1 MSAVVNRPRFGD
13 AEAFLAWEALQTVRH
28 EYVDGQVYP
37 KTGALGA
44 QDAIAHNTIAHNTVA
59 HNTITLNAYASL
71 RPALKGTPCRAYC
84 MDLKLR
90 VNDKGDFL
98 YPDLMVTCDSRDR
111 RPEEQRFISHPWLI
125 AEVLSDSTAA
135 YDRGRKFELYRS
147 IASLTHYLLI
157 EQDRPHADLFFKNEQ
172 GQWVLQALTADDAI
186 QIDRLGQP
194 WPVATLFEEVDFTP
208 AAPTA

>member
-1 MSAVVNRPRFGD
+1 MSAVVNRPRFAD
-13 AEAFLAWEALQTVRH
+13 AEAFLAWEAMQPVRH

-44 QDAIAHNTIAHNTVA
+44 QDTIAHNTVA

-71 RPALKGTPCRAYC
+71 RPALKDTPCRAYC
-84 MDLKLR
+84 LDLKLR

-98 YPDLMVTCDSRDR
+98 YPDLMVTCDARDR
-111 RPEEQRFISHPWLI
+111 PSVEDRFISHPWLI

-135 YDRGRKFELYRS
+135 YDRGRKFELYRGV
-147 IASLTHYLLI
+147 ATLTHYLLI

>member
-1 MSAVVNRPRFGD
+1 
-13 AEAFLAWEALQTVRH
+13 
-28 EYVDGQVYP
+28 
-37 KTGALGA
+37 
-44 QDAIAHNTIAHNTVA
+44 
-59 HNTITLNAYASL
+59 
-71 RPALKGTPCRAYC
+71 

-98 YPDLMVTCDSRDR
+98 YPDLMVTCDARDR
-111 RPEEQRFISHPWLI
+111 PSVEDRFISHPWLI

-135 YDRGRKFELYRS
+135 YDRGRKFELYRG

-186 QIDRLGQP
+186 QIDRLGQL

-208 AAPTA
+208 PAPPA

>member
-1 MSAVVNRPRFGD
+1 MSAVVNRPRFAD
-13 AEAFLAWEALQTVRH
+13 AEAFLAWEALQPERH

-44 QDAIAHNTIAHNTVA
+44 QDTIAHNTVA

-71 RPALKGTPCRAYC
+71 RPALKGTPCRIYC

-98 YPDLMVTCDSRDR
+98 YPDLMVTCDARDR
-111 RPEEQRFISHPWLI
+111 PSVEDRFISHPWLI

-135 YDRGRKFELYRS
+135 YDRGRKFELYRG

-186 QIDRLGQP
+186 QIERLGQL

-208 AAPTA
+208 PAPPA

>member
-44 QDAIAHNTIAHNTVA
+44 QDTIAHNTVA

-98 YPDLMVTCDSRDR
+98 YPDLMVTCDARDR
-111 RPEEQRFISHPWLI
+111 PSVEDRFISHPWLI

-208 AAPTA
+208 PAPPA

>member
-1 MSAVVNRPRFGD
+1 MSAVVNRPRFAD
-13 AEAFLAWEALQTVRH
+13 AEAFLAWEALQPERH

-44 QDAIAHNTIAHNTVA
+44 QDTIAHNTVT

-71 RPALKGTPCRAYC
+71 RPALKGTPCRIYC

-98 YPDLMVTCDSRDR
+98 YPDLMVTCDARDR
-111 RPEEQRFISHPWLI
+111 PSVEDRFISHPWLI

-135 YDRGRKFELYRS
+135 YDRGRKFELYRG
-147 IASLTHYLLI
+147 IATLTHYLLI

-208 AAPTA
+208 PAPPA

>member
-1 MSAVVNRPRFGD
+1 MSAVVNRPRFAD
-13 AEAFLAWEALQTVRH
+13 AEAFLAWEALQPERH
-28 EYVDGQVYP
+28 EYVGGQVYP

-44 QDAIAHNTIAHNTVA
+44 QDTIAHNTVA

-186 QIDRLGQP
+186 QIERLGQP

-208 AAPTA
+208 PAPPA

>member
-1 MSAVVNRPRFGD
+1 MSAVMSSPRFAD
-13 AEAFLAWEALQTVRH
+13 AQAYLAWEALQPERH
-28 EYVDGQVYP
+28 EYVDGEVYAM
-37 KTGALGA
+37 TGALA
-44 QDAIAHNTIAHNTVA
+44 PHNFISG
-59 HNTITLNAYASL
+59 NAYVWL
-71 RPALKGTPCRAYC
+71 RQALRGSPCSVFI
-84 MDLKLR
+84 DSHKLR
-90 VNDKGDFL
+90 INAQGDFL
-98 YPDLMVTCDSRDR
+98 YPDVMVTCDSRDR

-147 IASLTHYLLI
+147 IATLTHYLLI

-186 QIDRLGQP
+186 EIERLGQP

-208 AAPTA
+208 PAPPA

>member
-1 MSAVVNRPRFGD
+1 MRAVMSSPRFAD
-13 AEAFLAWEALQTVRH
+13 AQAYLAWEELQPERH
-28 EYVDGQVYP
+28 EYVDGEVYAM
-37 KTGALGA
+37 TGALA
-44 QDAIAHNTIAHNTVA
+44 PHNFISG
-59 HNTITLNAYASL
+59 NAYVWL
-71 RPALKGTPCRAYC
+71 RQALRGSPCSVFI
-84 MDLKLR
+84 DSHKLR
-90 VNDKGDFL
+90 INAQGDFL
-98 YPDLMVTCDSRDR
+98 YSDVMVTCDSRDR

-186 QIDRLGQP
+186 EIERLGQP

-208 AAPTA
+208 PAPPA

>member
-1 MSAVVNRPRFGD
+1 MSAVVNRPRFAD
-13 AEAFLAWEALQTVRH
+13 AEAFLAWEAMQPVRH

-44 QDAIAHNTIAHNTVA
+44 QDTIAHNTVA

-186 QIDRLGQP
+186 EIERLGQP

-208 AAPTA
+208 AAPRA

>member
-1 MSAVVNRPRFGD
+1 MRAVMSSPRFAD
-13 AEAFLAWEALQTVRH
+13 AQAYLAWEELQPERH
-28 EYVDGQVYP
+28 EYVDGEVYAM
-37 KTGALGA
+37 TGALA
-44 QDAIAHNTIAHNTVA
+44 PHNFISG
-59 HNTITLNAYASL
+59 NAYVWL
-71 RPALKGTPCRAYC
+71 RQALRGSPCSVFI
-84 MDLKLR
+84 DSHKLR
-90 VNDKGDFL
+90 INAQGDFL
-98 YPDLMVTCDSRDR
+98 YPDVMVTCDSRDR

-147 IASLTHYLLI
+147 IATLTHYLLI

-186 QIDRLGQP
+186 EIERLGQP

-208 AAPTA
+208 PAPPA

>member
-1 MSAVVNRPRFGD
+1 MSAVVNRPRFAD
-13 AEAFLAWEALQTVRH
+13 AEAFLAWEALQPERH

-44 QDAIAHNTIAHNTVA
+44 QDTIAHNTVA

-71 RPALKGTPCRAYC
+71 RPALKGTPCRIYC

-98 YPDLMVTCDSRDR
+98 YPDLMVTCDARDR
-111 RPEEQRFISHPWLI
+111 PSVEDRFISHPWLI

-135 YDRGRKFELYRS
+135 YDRGRKFELYRG

-186 QIDRLGQP
+186 QIDRLGQL

-208 AAPTA
+208 PAPPA

>member
-1 MSAVVNRPRFGD
+1 MSAVVNRPRFAD
-13 AEAFLAWEALQTVRH
+13 AEAFLAWEALQPVRH

-44 QDAIAHNTIAHNTVA
+44 QDTIAHNTVA

-135 YDRGRKFELYRS
+135 YDRGRKFELYRN

-186 QIDRLGQP
+186 EIERLGQP

-208 AAPTA
+208 PAPPA

>member
-1 MSAVVNRPRFGD
+1 VVNRPRFAD
-13 AEAFLAWEALQTVRH
+13 AEAFLAWEALQPVRH
-28 EYVDGQVYP
+28 EYVDGQVYA

-44 QDAIAHNTIAHNTVA
+44 QDTIAHNTVA

-98 YPDLMVTCDSRDR
+98 YPDLMVTCDARDQ
-111 RPEEQRFISHPWLI
+111 PSVEDRFISHPWLI
-125 AEVLSDSTAA
+125 AEVLSDGTAA

-208 AAPTA
+208 PAPPA

>member
-1 MSAVVNRPRFGD
+1 MRAVMSSPRFAD
-13 AEAFLAWEALQTVRH
+13 AQAYLAWEELQPERH
-28 EYVDGQVYP
+28 EYVDGEVYAM
-37 KTGALGA
+37 TGALA
-44 QDAIAHNTIAHNTVA
+44 PHNFISG
-59 HNTITLNAYASL
+59 NAYVWL
-71 RPALKGTPCRAYC
+71 RQALRGSPCSVFI
-84 MDLKLR
+84 DSHKLR
-90 VNDKGDFL
+90 INAQGDFL
-98 YPDLMVTCDSRDR
+98 YPDVMVTCDSRDR

-186 QIDRLGQP
+186 EIERLGQP

-208 AAPTA
+208 PAPPA

>member
-1 MSAVVNRPRFGD
+1 MSAVVNRPRFAD
-13 AEAFLAWEALQTVRH
+13 AEAFLAWEALQPVRH

-44 QDAIAHNTIAHNTVA
+44 QDTIAHNTVA

-71 RPALKGTPCRAYC
+71 RPALKGTPCRIYC

-98 YPDLMVTCDSRDR
+98 YPDLMVTCDARDR
-111 RPEEQRFISHPWLI
+111 PSVEDRFISHPWLI

-135 YDRGRKFELYRS
+135 YDRGRKFELYRG

-186 QIDRLGQP
+186 QIDRLGQL

-208 AAPTA
+208 PAPPA

>member
-44 QDAIAHNTIAHNTVA
+44 QDTIAHNTVA

-84 MDLKLR
+84 TDLKLR

-98 YPDLMVTCDSRDR
+98 YPDLMVTCDARDR
-111 RPEEQRFISHPWLI
+111 PSVEDRFISHPWLI

-135 YDRGRKFELYRS
+135 YDRGRKFELYRN

-186 QIDRLGQP
+186 QIERLGQP

-208 AAPTA
+208 PAPPA

>member
-44 QDAIAHNTIAHNTVA
+44 QDTIAHNTVA

-84 MDLKLR
+84 TDLKLR

-98 YPDLMVTCDSRDR
+98 YPDLMVTCDARDR
-111 RPEEQRFISHPWLI
+111 PSVEDRFISHPWLI

-135 YDRGRKFELYRS
+135 YDRGRKFELYRN

-186 QIDRLGQP
+186 QIERLGQL

-208 AAPTA
+208 PAPPA

>member
-1 MSAVVNRPRFGD
+1 MRAVMSSPRFAD
-13 AEAFLAWEALQTVRH
+13 AQAYLAWEELQSERH
-28 EYVDGQVYP
+28 EYVDGEVYAM
-37 KTGALGA
+37 TGALA
-44 QDAIAHNTIAHNTVA
+44 PHNFISG
-59 HNTITLNAYASL
+59 NAYVWL
-71 RPALKGTPCRAYC
+71 RQALRGSPCSVFI
-84 MDLKLR
+84 DSHKLR
-90 VNDKGDFL
+90 INAQGDFL
-98 YPDLMVTCDSRDR
+98 YPDVMVTCDSRDR

-186 QIDRLGQP
+186 EIERLGQP

-208 AAPTA
+208 PAPPA

>member
-1 MSAVVNRPRFGD
+1 MSAVVNRPRFAD
-13 AEAFLAWEALQTVRH
+13 AEAFLAWEALQPVRH

-44 QDAIAHNTIAHNTVA
+44 QDTIAHNTVA

-84 MDLKLR
+84 TDLKLR

-147 IASLTHYLLI
+147 IATLTHYLLI

-186 QIDRLGQP
+186 QIERLGQP

-208 AAPTA
+208 PAPPA

>member
-44 QDAIAHNTIAHNTVA
+44 QDTIAHNTVA

-135 YDRGRKFELYRS
+135 YDRGRKFELYRN

-186 QIDRLGQP
+186 EIERLGQP

-208 AAPTA
+208 PAPPA

>member
-1 MSAVVNRPRFGD
+1 MSAVVNRPRFAD
-13 AEAFLAWEALQTVRH
+13 AEAFLAWEALQPVRH
-28 EYVDGQVYP
+28 EHVDGQVYP

-44 QDAIAHNTIAHNTVA
+44 QDTIAHNTVA
-59 HNTITLNAYASL
+59 HNTITLNAYTSL
-71 RPALKGTPCRAYC
+71 RPALKGTPCRIYC

-98 YPDLMVTCDSRDR
+98 YPDLMVTCDARDR
-111 RPEEQRFISHPWLI
+111 PSVEDRFISHPWLI

-186 QIDRLGQP
+186 QIDRLGQL

-208 AAPTA
+208 PAPPA

>member
-44 QDAIAHNTIAHNTVA
+44 QDTVA

-71 RPALKGTPCRAYC
+71 RPALKDTPCRAYC
-84 MDLKLR
+84 LDLKLR

-135 YDRGRKFELYRS
+135 YDRGRKFELYRG
-147 IASLTHYLLI
+147 IATLTHYLLI

-172 GQWVLQALTADDAI
+172 GQWVLQALTAGDAI
-186 QIDRLGQP
+186 QIERLGQP

-208 AAPTA
+208 PAPPA

>member
-1 MSAVVNRPRFGD
+1 MSAVVNRPRFAD
-13 AEAFLAWEALQTVRH
+13 AEAFLAWEALQPVRH

-44 QDAIAHNTIAHNTVA
+44 QDTIAHNTVA
-59 HNTITLNAYASL
+59 HNTITLNAYTCL
-71 RPALKGTPCRAYC
+71 RPALKGTPCRIYC

-98 YPDLMVTCDSRDR
+98 YPDLMVTCDARDR
-111 RPEEQRFISHPWLI
+111 PSVEDRFISHPWLI

-208 AAPTA
+208 PAPPA

>member
-1 MSAVVNRPRFGD
+1 MSAVVSRPRFAD
-13 AEAFLAWEALQTVRH
+13 AEAFLAWEALQPERH

-44 QDAIAHNTIAHNTVA
+44 KDTIAHNTVA

-98 YPDLMVTCDSRDR
+98 YPDLMVTCDARDR
-111 RPEEQRFISHPWLI
+111 PSVEDRFISHPWLI

-147 IASLTHYLLI
+147 IATLTHYLLI

-186 QIDRLGQP
+186 EIERLGQP

-208 AAPTA
+208 PAPPA

>member
-1 MSAVVNRPRFGD
+1 MSAVVNRPRFAD
-13 AEAFLAWEALQTVRH
+13 AEAFLAWEALQPERH

-44 QDAIAHNTIAHNTVA
+44 QDTIAHNTVA

-71 RPALKGTPCRAYC
+71 RPALKGTPCRIYC

-98 YPDLMVTCDSRDR
+98 YPDLMVTCDACDQPSVED
-111 RPEEQRFISHPWLI
+111 RFISHPWLI

-135 YDRGRKFELYRS
+135 YDRGRKFELYRGV
-147 IASLTHYLLI
+147 ASLTHYPLI

-186 QIDRLGQP
+186 QIERLGQL

-208 AAPTA
+208 PAPPA

>member
-1 MSAVVNRPRFGD
+1 MSAVMSSPRFAD
-13 AEAFLAWEALQTVRH
+13 AQAYLAWEELQPERH
-28 EYVDGQVYP
+28 EYVDGEVYAMV
-37 KTGALGA
+37 GARS
-44 QDAIAHNTIAHNTVA
+44 T
-59 HNTITLNAYASL
+59 HNTITLNAYTSL
-71 RPALKGTPCRAYC
+71 RPALKGTPCRIYC

-98 YPDLMVTCDSRDR
+98 YPDLMVTCDARDR
-111 RPEEQRFISHPWLI
+111 PSVEDRFISHPWLI

-147 IASLTHYLLI
+147 IATLTHYLLI

-208 AAPTA
+208 PAPPA

>member
-13 AEAFLAWEALQTVRH
+13 AEAFLAWEAMQPVRH

-44 QDAIAHNTIAHNTVA
+44 QDTIAHNTVA

-98 YPDLMVTCDSRDR
+98 YPDLMVTCDARDR
-111 RPEEQRFISHPWLI
+111 PSVEDRFISHPWLI

-135 YDRGRKFELYRS
+135 YDRGRKFELYRG
-147 IASLTHYLLI
+147 IATLTHYLLI

-208 AAPTA
+208 PAPPA

>member
-1 MSAVVNRPRFGD
+1 MSAVMSSPRFAD
-13 AEAFLAWEALQTVRH
+13 AQAYLAWEELQSERH
-28 EYVDGQVYP
+28 ESVDGEVYAM
-37 KTGALGA
+37 TGALA
-44 QDAIAHNTIAHNTVA
+44 PHNFISG
-59 HNTITLNAYASL
+59 NAYVWL
-71 RPALKGTPCRAYC
+71 RQALRGSPCSVFI
-84 MDLKLR
+84 DSHKLR
-90 VNDKGDFL
+90 INAQGDFL
-98 YPDLMVTCDSRDR
+98 YPDVMVTCDSRDR

-147 IASLTHYLLI
+147 IATLTHYLLI

-186 QIDRLGQP
+186 EIERLGQP

-208 AAPTA
+208 PAPPA

>member
-1 MSAVVNRPRFGD
+1 MSAVVNRPRFAD
-13 AEAFLAWEALQTVRH
+13 AEAFLAWEALQPERH

-44 QDAIAHNTIAHNTVA
+44 QDTIAHKTVA

-98 YPDLMVTCDSRDR
+98 YPDLMVTCDARDR
-111 RPEEQRFISHPWLI
+111 PSAEDRFISHPWLI

-135 YDRGRKFELYRS
+135 YDRGRKFELYRN

-186 QIDRLGQP
+186 EIERLGQP

-208 AAPTA
+208 PAPPA

>member
-1 MSAVVNRPRFGD
+1 MSAVVNRPRFAD
-13 AEAFLAWEALQTVRH
+13 AEAFLAWEALQPVRH

-44 QDAIAHNTIAHNTVA
+44 QDTIAHNTVA
-59 HNTITLNAYASL
+59 HNTITLNAYTSL
-71 RPALKGTPCRAYC
+71 RPALKGTPCRIYC

-98 YPDLMVTCDSRDR
+98 YPDLMVTCDARDR
-111 RPEEQRFISHPWLI
+111 PSVEDRFISHPWLI

-135 YDRGRKFELYRS
+135 YDRGRKFELYRG

-186 QIDRLGQP
+186 QIDRLGQL

-208 AAPTA
+208 PAPPA